1 MAKIGPLPGGFKPP
15 HVGHY
20 KTVLET
26 LKKGLDKIIVYVGK
40 GSSAPSTTKAPRTV
54 ISQDLSIEIWKEFVK
69 GDKNIDI
76 RPSKI
81 SPVTDVYDFIDN
93 EGQNGD
99 TLIFIK
105 GERDEED
112 PRFSNVAQYSEE
124 SGK

>member
-1 MAKIGPLPGGFKPP
+1 MAKIGLLPGGFKPP

-20 KTVLET
+20 KTVLEA
-26 LKKGLDKIIVYVGK
+26 LKKGLDRIIVYVGK
-40 GSSAPSTTKAPRTV
+40 GSSSTKLTTKAPRTV

-124 SGK
+124 S